1 MKLDRTYPLRVNV
14 VRVLTMTSAATMCI
28 SSNVRTIE
36 VGAPGIVNGV
46 ANESTNATTATMR
59 KTRTGRRVNQP
70 MSA

>member
-1 MKLDRTYPLRVNV
+1 MKLDRTYPLRANV
-14 VRVLTMTSAATMCI
+14 VRVLTMISAATTCI

-46 ANESTNATTATMR
+46 ANESTNATAATMR
-59 KTRTGRRVNQP
+59 KARTGRRANQP

>member
-36 VGAPGIVNGV
+36 VGVPGIVNGV
-46 ANESTNATTATMR
+46 ANESINATTATMR
-59 KTRTGRRVNQP
+59 KTHTGRRANQP